1 MTYEEFIESKQLS
14 VKSTGF
20 DVDTSEL
27 NPNLF
32 DYQKDIVRWAL
43 CKGKAAIFADCGLG
57 KSFIQLEWAHQVAK
71 HTGGKVLILAPIA
84 VASQTSREG
93 EKFGID
99 VTVVN
104 EQSQTT
110 AISITNYEKLDHFVS
125 NEFTGIVL
133 DESSIL
139 KSFTGKIRN
148 DIISR
153 FLHTPYKLACT
164 ATPSP
169 NDYMELGNHSEF
181 LGVMTRSE
189 MLSMFFVH
197 DGGETSKW
205 RLKGHAESLFWKWM
219 ASWCVFIS
227 NPADLGYTE
236 QGFDLPALRVHQI
249 IADGVRPTN
258 KSLTLSERRQARR
271 DSLDVR
277 CSAAADLVNNS
288 DDTWI
293 VWCDLNDESTKLESL
308 IYDAVEVKGSDA
320 AEYKTK
326 SMLDFAN
333 GDLKCLITKPS
344 IGGMGL
350 NWQVCH
356 KVIFVGLSDSYEAYY
371 QAVRRCWRFGQTYPV
386 DVYIIIS
393 EKEGCVLENITAKQK
408 KDEIMKANMIT
419 LTKEITK
426 NELQKTCRIST
437 PYQPGIEMVL
447 PNWEEMR

>member
-1 MTYEEFIESKQLS
+1 
-14 VKSTGF
+14 
-20 DVDTSEL
+20 
-27 NPNLF
+27 
-32 DYQKDIVRWAL
+32 
-43 CKGKAAIFADCGLG
+43 
-57 KSFIQLEWAHQVAK
+57 
-71 HTGGKVLILAPIA
+71 
-84 VASQTSREG
+84 
-93 EKFGID
+93 
-99 VTVVN
+99 
-104 EQSQTT
+104 
-110 AISITNYEKLDHFVS
+110 
-125 NEFTGIVL
+125 
-133 DESSIL
+133 
-139 KSFTGKIRN
+139 
-148 DIISR
+148 
-153 FLHTPYKLACT
+153 
-164 ATPSP
+164 
-169 NDYMELGNHSEF
+169 MELGNHSEF

-219 ASWCVFIS
+219 ASWCAFIS

-393 EKEGCVLENITAKQK
+393 EKEGCVLESITAKQK
-408 KDEIMKANMIT
+408 KDEIMKANMVA

-437 PYQPGIEMVL
+437 PYQPSIEMVL
-447 PNWEEMR
+447 PNWREMQ